1 MNKRVEGMLTIFL
14 YPFENPVSFRFKRVL
29 YVEVRLRSRYVS
41 VPTRMNALIR
51 KGLSIPTG

>member
-1 MNKRVEGMLTIFL
+1 MLTLFL

-41 VPTRMNALIR
+41 VPTRMNVLIR
-51 KGLSIPTG
+51 KELSIPTG